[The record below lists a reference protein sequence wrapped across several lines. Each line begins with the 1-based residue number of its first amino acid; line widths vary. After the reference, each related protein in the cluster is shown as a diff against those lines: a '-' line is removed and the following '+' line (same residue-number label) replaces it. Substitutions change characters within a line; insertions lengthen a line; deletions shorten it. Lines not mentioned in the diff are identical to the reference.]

1 MAVTSGFRA
10 FVVEQLQVAG
20 PVTARAMFGGLG
32 LYCEGCFFAL
42 VADDT
47 LYLKVD
53 DVTRPA
59 FERAG
64 SGPFRPYG
72 GDTHVM
78 QYYEI
83 PPEVLE
89 DRTALREW
97 ALAAIGVA
105 QRKGRGKSAAK
116 GGRGSGSTRKRA
128 PGKGKAAKGTKRA
141 T

>member
-72 GDTHVM
+72 GHQVM

-89 DRTALREW
+89 DRMALREW
-97 ALAAIGVA
+97 ARAAIAVA
-105 QRKGRGKSAAK
+105 RRKGRGKSDAK

-128 PGKGKAAKGTKRA
+128 TGKRKAGKSTKRA

>member
-1 MAVTSGFRA
+1 MAVTAGFRA
-10 FVVEQLQVAG
+10 FVLEQLQVAG
-20 PVTARAMFGGLG
+20 PVTARAMFGGVG

-42 VADDT
+42 IADDV

-53 DVTRPA
+53 DVTRPE

-64 SGPFRPYG
+64 SGPFRPFG

-78 QYYEI
+78 QYYEL

-97 ALAAIGVA
+97 ARAAIGVA
-105 QRKGRGKSAAK
+105 RRKRRGRLDSND
-116 GGRGSGSTRKRA
+116 GSGSGPTRKRA
-128 PGKGKAAKGTKRA
+128 AGTDKTGKGTKRA

>member
-1 MAVTSGFRA
+1 MAVTAGFRA

-20 PVTARAMFGGLG
+20 PVTARAMFGGVG
-32 LYCEGCFFAL
+32 LYCQGCFFAL
-42 VADDT
+42 IADDT

-78 QYYEI
+78 QYYEL

-97 ALAAIGVA
+97 ARAAIGVA
-105 QRKGRGKSAAK
+105 RRKGRAKSESK
-116 GGRGSGSTRKRA
+116 GGRGSGPKRTRPA
-128 PGKGKAAKGTKRA
+128 GKGKSGKGTKRS